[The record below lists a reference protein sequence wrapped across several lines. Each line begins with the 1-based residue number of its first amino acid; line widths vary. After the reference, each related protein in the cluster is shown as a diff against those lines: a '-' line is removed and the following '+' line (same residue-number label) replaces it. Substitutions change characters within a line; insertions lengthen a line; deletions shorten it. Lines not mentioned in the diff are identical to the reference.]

1 MAPEDSVLPENP
13 IVLLAGSDPDLLV
26 LRSSVLAAAG
36 IWSLRVRNAD
46 QAFQVLG
53 IVPFDLAVLCYTL
66 DQADQQRL
74 AGILD
79 SQKSAMRVLHIN
91 PGDDCSATSFLRRVE
106 QALAEP
112 SCPAPMNLESSPAQP
127 GMIR

>member
-1 MAPEDSVLPENP
+1 MLPENP

-106 QALAEP
+106 QALAETP
-112 SCPAPMNLESSPAQP
+112 GQTPMIVEPRLTQSR
-127 GMIR
+127 MLR